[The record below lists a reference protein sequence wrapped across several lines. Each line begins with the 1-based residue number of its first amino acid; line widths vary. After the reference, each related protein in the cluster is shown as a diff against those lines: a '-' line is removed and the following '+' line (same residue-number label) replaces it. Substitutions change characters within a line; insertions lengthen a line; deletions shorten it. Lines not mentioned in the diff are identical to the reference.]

1 MLHRLKW
8 IADLCWYCSGCIK
21 TKVLTAIESP
31 YTDIFAPDYRREK
44 RRLQIELLR
53 VQWRWVQEGSR
64 MAVVFERRAAMAEGS
79 RLKRYIKHLM
89 PARAVALG
97 KFC

>member
-1 MLHRLKW
+1 
-8 IADLCWYCSGCIK
+8 
-21 TKVLTAIESP
+21 
-31 YTDIFAPDYRREK
+31 
-44 RRLQIELLR
+44 
-53 VQWRWVQEGSR
+53 

-89 PARAVALG
+89 RARAVALG